1 MGVRIHVYGSLAC
14 FTRPEMKVER
24 MSYPVITPS
33 AARGIFEAILYKPEF
48 CWRIRQ
54 IHVLKPIRFMSLRRN
69 EVKEKA
75 PALRTIHGW
84 MTGETVRPVV
94 VDATPEEAGDDKH
107 GRTQRNTVALKD
119 VAYVLH
125 AEIHVR
131 PGAGA
136 AAAKYLDC
144 FQRRVE
150 RGQCFAQ
157 PVLGCREFPA
167 YFKPASGS
175 FAPITETRDMGLMVY
190 DVFDL
195 DAPPNAHAPAFVT
208 LFHPVMREGVV
219 TVDDWPEVKARHLT
233 GGSYA

>member
-1 MGVRIHVYGSLAC
+1 MVRIHVYGSLAC

-48 CWRIRQ
+48 YWHIRR
-54 IHVLKPIRFMSLRRN
+54 IHVLKPIRFISLRRN

-75 PALRTIHGW
+75 SAIRTIHGW
-84 MTGETVRPVV
+84 MKGQSVRPVV

-107 GRTQRNTVALKD
+107 GRTQRSTVALKD
-119 VAYVLH
+119 IAYVLD

-131 PGAGA
+131 PGVGVPE
-136 AAAKYLDC
+136 AKYLDC
-144 FQRRVE
+144 FRRRVE

-157 PVLGCREFPA
+157 PVFGCREFPA
-167 YFKPASGS
+167 YFGPAPEN
-175 FAPITETRDMGLMVY
+175 FTPITETRDLGLMVY

-195 DAPPNAHAPAFVT
+195 DAPPNAYAPAFIT
-208 LFHPVMREGVV
+208 LFHPVMRKGVI
-219 TVDDWPEVKARHLT
+219 TLDDWPAVRARHFT
-233 GGSYA
+233 GGGHA